1 MSTDFEKDSGRDTR
15 QDASLLLPP
24 EVIIA
29 RQQALGKKKLWRC
42 AMTKNDLINDVVYEM
57 APELTREQADRL
69 KITMMVKMQ
78 DYEITQMASLPMV
91 WTYDNEWLLK
101 RFLIDSMAK
110 GLKHSTALNYVQAVR
125 RLLDETGKN
134 YRQLTGQDITDYL
147 ALKQYRDKISINYK
161 ATLSRYYTSFFRWA
175 YKKHHIEED
184 ITRDVDSVRSIKKK
198 KERLTDEEIEDIRE
212 ACQTLKERAVFEL
225 MMSTGMR
232 VGEIAA
238 LNISDLDL
246 QQKRVNIYGEKTSQ
260 YRTGMLSTKA
270 VKALKAYLDSRGD
283 NMEPLFIVD
292 RKPYSRISNTAIE
305 RIAKEIAE
313 RAGIKRIRATVHVY
327 RKTFASIMYRKTKNI
342 LFVSKLLGHASTE
355 ITVNYY
361 LVDDLDD
368 MQYMYNMA
376 NG

>member
-1 MSTDFEKDSGRDTR
+1 
-15 QDASLLLPP
+15 
-24 EVIIA
+24 
-29 RQQALGKKKLWRC
+29 
-42 AMTKNDLINDVVYEM
+42 MTKNDLINDVVYEM